1 VGTDFFALHEREV
14 KRFGH
19 AGKFLMTLENR
30 DKKEPLEKK
39 RNLIQGVTQNRTID
53 GTPRKIEVTK
63 KKDMNCLRQARLSRQ
78 ELCYF

>member
-1 VGTDFFALHEREV
+1 
-14 KRFGH
+14 
-19 AGKFLMTLENR
+19 MMLENR

-63 KKDMNCLRQARLSRQ
+63 KKT
-78 ELCYF
+78 